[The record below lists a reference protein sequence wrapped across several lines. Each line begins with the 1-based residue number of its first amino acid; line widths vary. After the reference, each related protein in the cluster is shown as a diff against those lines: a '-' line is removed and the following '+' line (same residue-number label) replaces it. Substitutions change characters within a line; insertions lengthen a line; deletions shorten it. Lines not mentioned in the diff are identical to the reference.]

1 MSVFYQSLMHL
12 QGITGFYFFYVFTMF
27 QLMVLLPLARY
38 SWCSERVIQDSA
50 STEDNVTPD
59 DLIPLESNSG
69 VGSSCTR
76 DQHPALVI
84 GHNVGFDRSFV
95 KEQYWL
101 QVYNVYTTFHICT
114 WGRLMGVGLSVTQGT
129 SACLNFYARAHVAY
143 IYTCDRPCTCIC
155 SKGCHF
161 CLVYSLPC
169 ML

>member
-1 MSVFYQSLMHL
+1 MII
-12 QGITGFYFFYVFTMF
+12 QGFLYVSILSIFVAPAGNNWVLPF
-27 QLMVLLPLARY
+27 SCIYNVLILPVLLPLARY

-101 QVYNVYTTFHICT
+101 QVTMYIQHFTFLH
-114 WGRLMGVGLSVTQGT
+114 GE
-129 SACLNFYARAHVAY
+129 
-143 IYTCDRPCTCIC
+143 D
-155 SKGCHF
+155 
-161 CLVYSLPC
+161 
-169 ML
+169 